1 MKEAADFLVNALDKF
16 SKAGIT
22 VYEGGTNSPSFEAT
36 KPSSS
41 PLPRIDLPKF
51 SEEFFK
57 WESFHNTF
65 RALIG
70 SNDTITLKFHYL
82 KSLAVLPRNL
92 SIIC

>member
-1 MKEAADFLVNALDKF
+1 MKEAADFLVNAFLSMGKF

-51 SEEFFK
+51 PGEFFK
-57 WESFHNTF
+57 WFPQF
-65 RALIG
+65 
-70 SNDTITLKFHYL
+70 
-82 KSLAVLPRNL
+82 V
-92 SIIC
+92 